1 GLSRRSARRAGD
13 RVRDSRL
20 AVFRPCRRHYRNGR
34 SIPRLPAARQR
45 RPGCEPSCPYGPSTG
60 EQSPLHDQRLPQRR
74 LRPSLRPFQL
84 RQSRDQGEH
93 RHRFRRRHRQ
103 RAGNPRRPR
112 RMDRLRAGHWVQH
125 RHGPGLLQMAS
136 NPQFRRLQPGHELG
150 RHAPDGR
157 RPCVRKRALLV
168 MRPLPASLR
177 RFSATLRRFGRAQK
191 AAAAVEFALILPVML
206 TLYVGSI
213 ELSAAFSMDQRVITI
228 AGTVGDLVA
237 RTNGTLAASDLTN
250 YFQAAQAIMA
260 PYSPTKL
267 EQVVSVVAVD
277 SSGNTKVEWSV
288 GYNGG
293 SAQTCGQPY
302 STVHPIPTAMTN
314 ISEGSI
320 IIVSEASYVYPP
332 LLGLFFKNSF
342 NFYHQNFYLPRYD
355 KDIPYSSGC

>member
-1 GLSRRSARRAGD
+1 
-13 RVRDSRL
+13 
-20 AVFRPCRRHYRNGR
+20 
-34 SIPRLPAARQR
+34 
-45 RPGCEPSCPYGPSTG
+45 
-60 EQSPLHDQRLPQRR
+60 
-74 LRPSLRPFQL
+74 
-84 RQSRDQGEH
+84 
-93 RHRFRRRHRQ
+93 
-103 RAGNPRRPR
+103 
-112 RMDRLRAGHWVQH
+112 
-125 RHGPGLLQMAS
+125 
-136 NPQFRRLQPGHELG
+136 
-150 RHAPDGR
+150 
-157 RPCVRKRALLV
+157 

>member
-1 GLSRRSARRAGD
+1 
-13 RVRDSRL
+13 
-20 AVFRPCRRHYRNGR
+20 
-34 SIPRLPAARQR
+34 
-45 RPGCEPSCPYGPSTG
+45 
-60 EQSPLHDQRLPQRR
+60 
-74 LRPSLRPFQL
+74 
-84 RQSRDQGEH
+84 
-93 RHRFRRRHRQ
+93 
-103 RAGNPRRPR
+103 
-112 RMDRLRAGHWVQH
+112 
-125 RHGPGLLQMAS
+125 
-136 NPQFRRLQPGHELG
+136 
-150 RHAPDGR
+150 
-157 RPCVRKRALLV
+157 

-302 STVHPIPTAMTN
+302 TTVHPIPTAMTN